1 MKFTYRTLPNSLLSV
16 LLGILLVLSANPAVA
31 QTTTS
36 SIRVAVADANGAAV
50 EGVSVLITHI
60 PTQRTKTEVSN
71 SSGSVLVRGLSVG
84 GPYQVETVAG
94 SGYTADA
101 VGDINLT
108 LDKTEQVSLL
118 VKAVTGT
125 LEEVIVTA
133 QLQGQRIQY
142 GSGSEF
148 KQDTLESIPSI
159 SRDFVSTLATDPQ
172 ILVDNSVARGPAVSI
187 AGGNYRFNSVTIDG
201 VAQND
206 NFGLSKN
213 ASATQRA
220 PISIDAIEALQVNI
234 APFDVAFGNFV
245 GGNINIVTKSGTN
258 EFHGSVYGY
267 TTDDS
272 WTGSKSDGEDLGIE
286 DFSEDIYGGTLGGP
300 IIKDKLFF
308 FAAYEKFKTTLPSNT
323 QTIDNIRGVEQEDV
337 DRVIDILK
345 TEYGFDPGK
354 FADSDTDEDE
364 KILLKLDWYINDD
377 HRAVAAYQSADGDV
391 LFDDFPEA
399 AILQSNRYN
408 INEKLESLSLQV
420 FSNWTDRFST
430 EFKIGS
436 KDVENRQVSAGED
449 TADFAIT
456 TLAGGLI
463 AAGGDRF
470 RHTNELDNETITL
483 KFRADYEMGDHAL
496 TAGWEQEDHTVRNLF
511 LPFSKGQY
519 LFGAFGGDGIQN
531 LEDRVVDFVLYG
543 NSNSGVATDA
553 EANFSLTVDSFYL
566 QDEWSPTDA
575 LSFKFGL
582 RYDTYS
588 NSDQIVRN
596 PWFAERNGFSNDEN
610 LDGKDLLSPRLGFNW
625 AINDR
630 LTLRGGAGLFG
641 GGTPLIMLSNS
652 YAGNSITR
660 TFAQFLAPFF
670 GPPVSDSIADAVAN
684 LPDPGTASD
693 NFQQYIGPNPV
704 GDVDALH
711 PDFEILSTWKYSLG
725 LDYVANL
732 GPLGEDWFFSFDL
745 IHTDVKDG
753 YDIYEGNRTQVG
765 TAPDGR
771 PIYDF
776 PLGGDYIVTNTGK
789 GGGNV
794 FTAKV
799 AKSWDTDRAGFWDAT
814 LGITLQD
821 LEEVRSYN
829 RFVGFETYAMDPQTD
844 LNNAILGP
852 SRYETP
858 ERITATLNWS
868 KKLFGDNMTS
878 VALVYQGRSGLHYSH
893 VFGGNGTGGSA
904 FGGTFLADFGSEA
917 DNPGSQLFYVPTGM
931 NDPMITGDAGFLQNL
946 NEFIDG
952 EKCLRGKRGK
962 VVGRNDCETD
972 WSNFFSLRFL
982 QEFRLKGDKS
992 LEFTFDIENLGNL
1005 LNSDWGRLESYS
1017 APSNIALANVAI
1029 SEDGSQYILSATS
1042 SDVVSAETLV
1052 AAPAISR
1059 LASAYRFQLGLRFRF

>member
-1 MKFTYRTLPNSLLSV
+1 MKFKSRVIPNSLLSV
-16 LLGILLVLSANPAVA
+16 LLGILLVVSANPVNA

-36 SIRVAVADANGAAV
+36 SIRVSVTDQSGAAV
-50 EGVSVLITHI
+50 EGVSVLITHM
-60 PTQRTKTEVSN
+60 PTQRSKTEVSN
-71 SSGSVLVRGLSVG
+71 ANGTVLIRGLSVG
-84 GPYQVETVAG
+84 GPYQVEVVAG
-94 SGYTADA
+94 SGHTADA
-101 VGDINLT
+101 VGNISLI
-108 LDKTEQVSLL
+108 LDKTEQVSLMAT
-118 VKAVTGT
+118 AVTGA

-159 SRDFVSTLATDPQ
+159 SRDFVAALATDPQ

-187 AGGNYRFNSVTIDG
+187 AGGNYRFNSVTVDG

-213 ASATQRA
+213 ASATQRS

-234 APFDVAFGNFV
+234 APYDVAFGNFV

-272 WTGSKSDGEDLGIE
+272 WTGSTSDGEKLGIGK
-286 DFSEDIYGGTLGGP
+286 FSEDIYGGTIGGP

-323 QTIDNIRGVEQEDV
+323 QTIKNIRGVTQQDV
-337 DRVIDILK
+337 DDVIDILK

-354 FADSDTDEDE
+354 FADFDTDEDE

-399 AILQSNRYN
+399 AVLQSNRYN
-408 INEKLESLSLQV
+408 INEKLESLSLQI

-430 EFKIGS
+430 EFKLGS
-436 KDVENRQVSAGED
+436 KDVKNRQISVNSD
-449 TADFAIT
+449 TPDFAIT
-456 TLAGGLI
+456 TLDGGLI

-483 KFRADYEMGDHAL
+483 KFRADYEMGNHAL

-531 LEDRVVDFVLYG
+531 LQDRVVDFVLYG
-543 NSNSGVATDA
+543 NSNTGVPVDA

-566 QDEWSPTDA
+566 QDEWSPTDS
-575 LSFKFGL
+575 LSVKFGL

-588 NSDQIVRN
+588 NSDQVVRN
-596 PWFAERNGFSNDEN
+596 PAFAARNGFSNDEN
-610 LDGKDLLSPRLGFNW
+610 LDGKDLISPRLGFNW

-630 LTLRGGAGLFG
+630 LTLRGGVGLFG

-660 TFAQFLAPFF
+660 TFAAFLAPFF
-670 GPPVSDSIADAVAN
+670 GPPVSDSIADAVAD
-684 LPDPGTASD
+684 LPDPDTAFE
-693 NFQQYIGPNPV
+693 NFQQYIGANPL
-704 GDVDALH
+704 GDVDAIH

-725 LDYVANL
+725 LDYWANL
-732 GPLGEDWFFSFDL
+732 GPLGEDWLFSFDL

-753 YDIYEGNRTQVG
+753 YDIYEGNRLQVG

-776 PLGGDYIVTNTGK
+776 PAGGDYIVTNTGK
-789 GGGNV
+789 GGGDV

-799 AKSWDTDRAGFWDAT
+799 SKTWDTDRAGIWDAT
-814 LGITLQD
+814 LGLTLQD

-844 LNNAILGP
+844 LNNPVLAP

-858 ERITATLNWS
+858 ERLTATLNWS
-868 KKLFGDNMTS
+868 KKLWGDNMTS
-878 VALVYQGRSGLHYSH
+878 VALVYQGRTGLHYSH
-893 VFGGNGTGGSA
+893 VFAGGDA
-904 FGGTFLADFGSEA
+904 FGGTFLADFGSNA

-931 NDPMITGDAGFLQNL
+931 SDPIITGDPGFLADL

-952 EKCLRGKRGK
+952 EKCLRGKRGS
-962 VVGRNDCETD
+962 VVGRNDCD
-972 WSNFFSLRFL
+972 VGWSNFFSLRFL
-982 QEFRLKGDKS
+982 QEYRLKGSKS
-992 LEFTFDIENLGNL
+992 IEFSFDIENLGNL
-1005 LNSDWGRLESYS
+1005 INSDWGRLESYS

-1029 SEDGSQYILSATS
+1029 SDDGSQYVLSPTS
-1042 SDVVSAETLV
+1042 GDVVSADTLV
-1052 AAPAISR
+1052 PDPAIAR

>member
-1 MKFTYRTLPNSLLSV
+1 MNFTAKPVQNGLLSV
-16 LLGILLVLSANPAVA
+16 LTGILLVLTAIPVSA

-36 SIRVAVADANGAAV
+36 SIKVAVTDASGNGV
-50 EGVSVLITHI
+50 EGVSVAVTHI
-60 PTQRTKTEVSN
+60 PTQRTKTEMSN
-71 SSGSVLVRGLSVG
+71 ANGSITIRGLSVG
-84 GPYQVETVAG
+84 GPYQVQTSSTG
-94 SGYTADA
+94 GYTADA
-101 VGDINLT
+101 VGDIQLT
-108 LDKTEQVSLL
+108 LGKTELVSL
-118 VKAVTGT
+118 VVTAVSGT
-125 LEEVIVTA
+125 LEEVLVTA
-133 QLQGQRIQY
+133 QLEGQRIQF
-142 GSGSEF
+142 GVGSEF
-148 KQDTLESIPSI
+148 NQERLESIPSI
-159 SRDFVSTLATDPQ
+159 SRDFISTLATDPQ

-213 ASATQRA
+213 ASATQRS

-234 APFDVAFGNFV
+234 APYDVAFGNFV

-272 WTGSKSDGEDLGIE
+272 FTGTKSDGQKLGIG
-286 DFSEDIYGGTLGGP
+286 DFSEDIYGGTIGGP

-308 FAAYEKFKTTLPSNT
+308 FAAYEKFETTLPSNT
-323 QTIDNIRGVEQEDV
+323 QTIDNIRGVTQSDV
-337 DRVIDILK
+337 DTVIDIFK

-377 HRAVAAYQSADGDV
+377 HRAVAAYQSAEGDV

-430 EFKIGS
+430 EFKFGS
-436 KDVENRQVSAGED
+436 KDVENRQISISSD
-449 TADFAIT
+449 TPDFAVST
-456 TLAGGLI
+456 AAGGLI

-483 KFRADYEMGDHAL
+483 KLRADYEVGAHSL
-496 TAGWEQEDHTVRNLF
+496 TAGWEQEKHTIRNLF

-519 LFGAFGGDGIQN
+519 LFGAFGGDGIQA
-531 LEDRVVDFVLYG
+531 LRDRVVDFVLYG
-543 NSNSGVATDA
+543 NSNTGTAVDA

-566 QDEWSPTDA
+566 QDEWSPSDGLTV
-575 LSFKFGL
+575 KFGL
-582 RYDTYS
+582 RYDLYS
-588 NSDQIVRN
+588 NNDQIVRN
-596 PWFAERNGFSNDEN
+596 TWFEDRNGFSNDEN

-625 AINDR
+625 SATDR
-630 LTLRGGAGLFG
+630 LTVRGGAGLFG

-660 TFAQFLAPFF
+660 TFASFLAPFF
-670 GPPVSDSIADAVAN
+670 GPPVSDSIAAAVGN
-684 LPDPGTASD
+684 LPDPGTAFD
-693 NFQQYIGPNPV
+693 NFQQYIGVNPL
-704 GDVDALH
+704 GAVDAID
-711 PDFEILSTWKYSLG
+711 PNFDILSTWKYSLG
-725 LDYVANL
+725 IDYWADL
-732 GPLGEDWFFSFDL
+732 GPLGDDWLFTFD
-745 IHTDVKDG
+745 IISTNVKNG
-753 YDIYEGNRTQVG
+753 YDIYEGRRVQVG

-776 PLGGDYIVTNTGK
+776 PADGDYIVTNTGK
-789 GGGNV
+789 GGGEV
-794 FTAKV
+794 FTFKV
-799 AKSWDTDRAGFWDAT
+799 AKSWDTDSSGIFDAT
-814 LGITLQD
+814 LGLTIQD

-844 LNNAILGP
+844 LNNPMLAP

-868 KKLFGDNMTS
+868 KQLFGDNTTS
-878 VALVYQGRSGLHYSH
+878 VALVYTGRSGLNYSH
-893 VFGGNGTGGSA
+893 VFGGGDA

-931 NDPMITGDAGFLQNL
+931 SDPIITGDPVFLQNL
-946 NEFIDG
+946 NDFIDG
-952 EKCLRGKRGK
+952 EKCLRGKRGQ
-962 VVGRNDCETD
+962 VVGRNDCSVG

-982 QEFRLKGDKS
+982 QEFRLKGNNS
-992 LEFTFDIENLGNL
+992 IEFTFDIENLGNL
-1005 LNSDWGRLESYS
+1005 LNSDWGRLESYT

-1029 SEDGSQYILSATS
+1029 SDDGSQYILSPVS
-1042 SDVVSAETLV
+1042 GDVVSADTLV
-1052 AAPAISR
+1052 PDPAIAR
-1059 LASAYRFQLGLRFRF
+1059 LASVYRLQLGLRFRF